1 MSEED
6 TSNLLIEVEKNRHAI
21 LCSRQRTMSL
31 KIYSTFLS
39 LLMVYF
45 VADGWLEKTFIR
57 EKSVETSVETL
68 VEIVGSSKNR
78 TFSEI
83 ASGLVR
89 ARSREKTRLIHS
101 LMQVNDTLMENIRPL
116 VENDVVGVGVCERM
130 GKE

>member
-6 TSNLLIEVEKNRHAI
+6 TSNLLIEVEKNRQAI

-68 VEIVGSSKNR
+68 VEIVGSSNNR
-78 TFSEI
+78 TYGEI
-83 ASGLVR
+83 V
-89 ARSREKTRLIHS
+89 
-101 LMQVNDTLMENIRPL
+101 
-116 VENDVVGVGVCERM
+116 
-130 GKE
+130 

>member
-1 MSEED
+1 MSEEE
-6 TSNLLIEVEKNRHAI
+6 TSNLLIEVEKNRQAI

-68 VEIVGSSKNR
+68 VEIVGSSNNR
-78 TFSEI
+78 TYGEI
-83 ASGLVR
+83 V
-89 ARSREKTRLIHS
+89 
-101 LMQVNDTLMENIRPL
+101 
-116 VENDVVGVGVCERM
+116 
-130 GKE
+130 

>member
-1 MSEED
+1 
-6 TSNLLIEVEKNRHAI
+6 
-21 LCSRQRTMSL
+21 MSL

-78 TFSEI
+78 TYGEI
-83 ASGLVR
+83 VSGLVR